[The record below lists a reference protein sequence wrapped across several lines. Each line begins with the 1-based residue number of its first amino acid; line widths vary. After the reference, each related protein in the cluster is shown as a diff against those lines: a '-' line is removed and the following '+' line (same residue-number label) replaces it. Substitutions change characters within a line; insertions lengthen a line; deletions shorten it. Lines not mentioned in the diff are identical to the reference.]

1 MGTSKETGMAGQES
15 SPTDSSAGGSP
26 PGVEADRPTEI
37 PAKGWRQVL
46 TRGWKE
52 AQSDQVPLLAGGVA
66 FFGFLA
72 LFPALIATVL
82 LYGLLVDPATVRDQV
97 ASVGDALPAEARTIL
112 LDQLE
117 SLTSTSESALG
128 IGLVISVALALWSAS
143 GGIGNLI
150 TAINTAYDE
159 EEDRGFVKRKLLALG
174 LTLAAI
180 VFLLVIVTLVA
191 VAPAVLDNLVGSGPI
206 RWLFEA
212 LRWALLLV
220 LIMGALAVLYRTSPD
235 RDAPKMRWVSVGAGI
250 ATVLWILASVGFSIY
265 VDNFSSYGKTYGAMA
280 GVVVL
285 MLWLWISAYAV
296 LMGAEINAESEQQTI
311 KDSTKGPQRP
321 LGQRG
326 AVKADS
332 VPTDQASA
340 DERGPGPEEHGSTQP
355 QREKEHSA

>member
-1 MGTSKETGMAGQES
+1 VVHHESKEKVMPSNQRSTDTEES
-15 SPTDSSAGGSP
+15 SSRSV
-26 PGVEADRPTEI
+26 PGAQADRPTEL

-46 TRGWKE
+46 LRGWKE

-97 ASVGDALPAEARTIL
+97 ASVGDVLPGEARVL
-112 LDQLE
+112 LLEQLE
-117 SLTSTSESALG
+117 SLTSTSSSALG
-128 IGLVISVALALWSAS
+128 IGLVISVVLALWSAS

-159 EEDRGFVKRKLLALG
+159 EEDRGFIKRKALALG
-174 LTLAAI
+174 LTLAAVI
-180 VFLLVIVTLVA
+180 FLFVIIALVA
-191 VAPAVLDNLVGSGPI
+191 VAPAVLDSLVGSGPI
-206 RWLFEA
+206 RWLLEA
-212 LRWALLLV
+212 ARWALLLV
-220 LIMGALAVLYRTSPD
+220 LIMAALAVLYRSSPD
-235 RDAPKMRWVSVGAGI
+235 RDAPKIRWVTVGAGI
-250 ATVLWILASVGFSIY
+250 ATVLWIVASVGFSLY
-265 VDNFSSYGKTYGAMA
+265 VDNFSSYGKTYGALA

-296 LMGAEINAESEQQTI
+296 LLGAAINAESEQQTI
-311 KDSTKGPQRP
+311 RDSTKGPSQP

-332 VPTDQASA
+332 TPGGEEPARG
-340 DERGPGPEEHGSTQP
+340 ERK
-355 QREKEHSA
+355 KEHSS

>member
-1 MGTSKETGMAGQES
+1 MSDQENSRTDDSTGA
-15 SPTDSSAGGSP
+15 SP
-26 PGVEADRPTEI
+26 PGADADSPTEI
-37 PAKGWRQVL
+37 PPKGWRQVL

-82 LYGLLVDPATVRDQV
+82 LYGLLVDPATVREQV

-117 SLTSTSESALG
+117 SLTATSESALG

-174 LTLAAI
+174 LTLAAVI
-180 VFLLVIVTLVA
+180 FLLVIVILVA

-212 LRWALLLV
+212 IRWALLLV
-220 LIMGALAVLYRTSPD
+220 LIMGALAVLYRSSPD
-235 RDAPKMRWVSVGAGI
+235 RDAPKIRWVTVGAGI
-250 ATVLWILASVGFSIY
+250 ATVLWIVASVGFSIY
-265 VDNFSSYGKTYGAMA
+265 VDNFSSYGKTYGALA
-280 GVVVL
+280 GVVIL

-296 LMGAEINAESEQQTI
+296 LLGAEINAESEQQTI
-311 KDSTKGPQRP
+311 KDSTKGPEQP

-332 VPTDQASA
+332 VPTEQAPSA
-340 DERGPGPEEHGSTQP
+340 DERGPGPEKDPSAQP
-355 QREKEHSA
+355 DREKQHST

>member
-1 MGTSKETGMAGQES
+1 MEAGMPNEQRRTRTEES
-15 SPTDSSAGGSP
+15 AEDSP
-26 PGVEADRPTEI
+26 PGVQADRPTEI
-37 PAKGWRQVL
+37 PARGWRQVL

-82 LYGLLVDPATVRDQV
+82 LYGLLVDPATVRDQI
-97 ASVGDALPAEARTIL
+97 ASVGSAIPAEARTLL

-174 LTLAAI
+174 LTLAAV

-212 LRWALLLV
+212 IRWALLLV
-220 LIMGALAVLYRTSPD
+220 LIMAALAVLYRTSPD
-235 RDAPKMRWVSVGAGI
+235 RDAPKMRWVSVGAAV
-250 ATVLWILASVGFSIY
+250 ATVMWILASVGFSIY
-265 VDNFSSYGKTYGAMA
+265 VDNFSSYGKTYGALA
-280 GVVVL
+280 GVVIL

-296 LMGAEINAESEQQTI
+296 LLGAEINAESEQQTI
-311 KDSTKGPQRP
+311 RDSTKGPEQP
-321 LGQRG
+321 LGERG

-332 VPTDQASA
+332 TPDSEAPVHA
-340 DERGPGPEEHGSTQP
+340 ERA
-355 QREKEHSA
+355 KEHSA